1 MRFQATHDNPPV
13 NGTAR
18 MRRDELTDE
27 LTPDDGQDPVV
38 FHDRRKWQSKP
49 PGPGRKAM
57 QLCGQVKDVLVGA
70 VVEGV
75 VISVEPCP
83 HAGRLLVT
91 VAVGST
97 ADATDRAAALDQLN
111 RQAGELRRLV
121 AATVS
126 RRKVPELV
134 FAVG

>member
-1 MRFQATHDNPPV
+1 
-13 NGTAR
+13 

-27 LTPDDGQDPVV
+27 LTPDDEVDPVRY
-38 FHDRRKWQSKP
+38 FDRRKWHLKP

-57 QLCGQVKDVLVGA
+57 QLCSQVKDVLVGA

-75 VISVEPCP
+75 VVSVEPCP

-91 VAVGST
+91 VAVNTT
-97 ADATDRAAALDQLN
+97 ADATDRATVLDQLT

-121 AATVS
+121 AATIS